1 MTSEMKFSELIIK
14 PSTVPGWPVKACV
27 GLFCIGLLA
36 LYLPLGVLGLGLLI
50 YIGLILRVTVPPE
63 SYIMPDETVYA
74 PVDGRI
80 ISVDESSDGT
90 KTVILQPDL
99 FDSHL
104 HYAPVAGQLEDITWV
119 DGSFKFKALDGFP
132 NHLRARRE
140 ITWRTKKG
148 HRVEMTQFGDKW
160 CRLIQCFLR
169 EGRQTIVSDP
179 AGLALFR
186 GVVMVAFITS
196 APLNVVPGQRCLAAQ
211 TQLGQAL

>member
-1 MTSEMKFSELIIK
+1 MYS
-14 PSTVPGWPVKACV
+14 
-27 GLFCIGLLA
+27 
-36 LYLPLGVLGLGLLI
+36 
-50 YIGLILRVTVPPE
+50 R
-63 SYIMPDETVYA
+63 PDETVYA

-80 ISVDESSDGT
+80 ISVDERSDGT
-90 KTVILQPDL
+90 KTVIIQPDL

-119 DGSFKFKALDGFP
+119 DGSFKFKALDGVP

-186 GVVMVAFITS
+186 GVVMVTFITS

-211 TQLGQAL
+211 TQLGQAF

>member
-1 MTSEMKFSELIIK
+1 MLT
-14 PSTVPGWPVKACV
+14 
-27 GLFCIGLLA
+27 
-36 LYLPLGVLGLGLLI
+36 
-50 YIGLILRVTVPPE
+50 YISLILRVTVQPE
-63 SYIMPDETVYA
+63 SYIRLDEVVYA

-80 ISVDESSDGT
+80 ISVDERSDGT
-90 KTVILQPDL
+90 KTVTLRPDL

-119 DGSFKFKALDGFP
+119 DGSFKFKALDGIP
-132 NHLRARRE
+132 NDLRVRRE

-186 GVVMVAFITS
+186 GVVMVTFITS
-196 APLNVVPGQRCLAAQ
+196 APLNVVAGQRCLAAQ